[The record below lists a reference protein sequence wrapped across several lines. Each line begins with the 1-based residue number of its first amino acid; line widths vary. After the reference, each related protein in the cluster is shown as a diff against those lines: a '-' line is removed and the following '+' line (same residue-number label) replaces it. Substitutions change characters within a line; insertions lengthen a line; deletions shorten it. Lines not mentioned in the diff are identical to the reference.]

1 MCCCYFNQQL
11 QLQEKN
17 EQLYTRLEEM
27 RAKYSELMNSKT
39 QLSSKL
45 ISSEEEKLKVS
56 ASTLSKPA
64 GYSPYCLLYHIELAF
79 YELIN

>member
-1 MCCCYFNQQL
+1 MMSQSVLTDKSSLIVQLCYCTLQF

-27 RAKYSELMNSKT
+27 QTRYSELMNSKT

-45 ISSEEEKLKVS
+45 ISSEEEKLQVRDR
-56 ASTLSKPA
+56 
-64 GYSPYCLLYHIELAF
+64 YRLYLRVA
-79 YELIN
+79 L